1 MMRMKKNRTVKL
13 DESTV
18 DMLARCISVLK
29 PPPEMTLSQWADAYR
44 VLSAE
49 SSAEPGR
56 WHTDKA
62 PYQREIMDAIG
73 DARTR
78 RVVIMCAAQLGKT
91 ELLLNILAYFMAYNP
106 APILVM
112 QPTLDMGQTFS
123 KDRLAPMI
131 RDTPALRGLVDVKS
145 RYSGNTIMK
154 KNFPGGHVTIVG
166 ANSAAGLA
174 SRPIKVLLADEVDRY
189 PESAGSEGDPL
200 SLAQKR
206 QTTFWDKKTV
216 MVSTPVL
223 KGYSRIETEFNQS
236 TREEWNVPCP
246 ICGHLQPLAWANV
259 VFDSSDPTIDPTY
272 RCERCGKE
280 SGEYAWKAQ
289 GINGKFVAENPDA
302 ETRGFHLN
310 TLAST
315 FCGWKEIVQKFL
327 VAKEQMDQGN
337 PEGMKVWVNTELGE
351 TWEERGD
358 TVEDVEL
365 FNRREIYDAEV
376 PDGVIALTAGVD
388 VQDDRFEVEV
398 VGWGIGK
405 ENWGIR
411 YQKIYGD
418 LLKEQ
423 VWQDLDNFLLTG
435 FQKKDG
441 TTLHILSTCID
452 SGGHFTDAVYRFT
465 KDRIDRRVWA
475 VKGKGGQDVP
485 FIRNPSTNNRTK
497 TPLFILGV
505 DAGKALLYQRLRHST
520 KGPNYCHFPENEE
533 AGYDAAYFK
542 GLTSEKM
549 VVRFKKGRSV
559 IVWEL
564 KDSSFKR
571 NEPLDLRNYAMAALE
586 IANPVLTNAEPGVQK
601 VHRGRRVVSGGI

>member
-1 MMRMKKNRTVKL
+1 
-13 DESTV
+13 
-18 DMLARCISVLK
+18 
-29 PPPEMTLSQWADAYR
+29 MTLSQWADAYR

-236 TREEWNVPCP
+236 TKEEWNVPCP
-246 ICGHLQPLAWANV
+246 KCGHLQPLAWANV
-259 VFDSSDPTIDPTY
+259 VFDPADLTIDPTY
-272 RCERCGKE
+272 RCERCGE
-280 SGEYAWKAQ
+280 TSNEYAWKAQ
-289 GINGKFVAENPDA
+289 GIKGRFIAENPEA

-327 VAKEQMDQGN
+327 VAKEQLDQGN

-365 FNRREIYDAEV
+365 FNRREIYEAEV
-376 PDGVIALTAGVD
+376 PDGVLVLTAGVD

-405 ENWGIR
+405 ESWGIR

-418 LLKEQ
+418 MLKEQ
-423 VWQDLDNFLLTG
+423 VWDDLDAFLLSG

-441 TTLHILSTCID
+441 TTLHILSACVD
-452 SGGHFTDAVYRFT
+452 SGGHHTDQVYRFT
-465 KDRIDRRVWA
+465 KDRFERRIWA
-475 VKGKGGQDVP
+475 IKGKGGQEVP
-485 FIRNPSTNNRTK
+485 FIRNPSTNNRVK

-505 DAGKALLYQRLRHST
+505 DAGKALLYQRLKHNT

-549 VVRFKKGRSV
+549 VVRFRKGRSV

-564 KDSSFKR
+564 KDSSYKR

-586 IANPVLTNAEPGVQK
+586 ISNPVLTNAEPGVQK
-601 VHRGRRVVSGGI
+601 AHRGRRVVSGGI

>member
-1 MMRMKKNRTVKL
+1 MKMKKKSKTVKL
-13 DESTV
+13 QDSTI
-18 DMLARCISVLK
+18 DMLARCVSVLK
-29 PPPEMTLSQWADAYR
+29 PPPEMTLSEWADEYR

-91 ELLLNILAYFMAYNP
+91 ELLLNILAYFMAYSP

-131 RDTPALRGLVDVKS
+131 RDTPALRDLVDIKS
-145 RYSGNTIMK
+145 RYSGNTILK

-223 KGYSRIETEFNQS
+223 KGYSRIETEYNQS
-236 TREEWNVPCP
+236 TKEEWNVPCP
-246 ICGHLQPLAWANV
+246 KCGHLQPLAWANV
-259 VFDSSDPTIDPTY
+259 VFDSSDLTKEPAY
-272 RCERCGKE
+272 RCERCGEE

-289 GINGKFVAENPDA
+289 GINGKFVAENPEA

-327 VAKEQMDQGN
+327 VAKEQLDQGN

-358 TVEDVEL
+358 TVEDIEL

-398 VGWGIGK
+398 VGWGAGK

-418 LLKEQ
+418 LLKDQ

-441 TTLHILSTCID
+441 STLHILSTCID

-465 KDRIDRRVWA
+465 KERINRRVWA

-505 DAGKALLYQRLRHST
+505 DAGKALLYQRLRHNT

-564 KDSSFKR
+564 KDSSYKR

>member
-1 MMRMKKNRTVKL
+1 
-13 DESTV
+13 
-18 DMLARCISVLK
+18 MLARCVSVLK
-29 PPPEMTLSQWADAYR
+29 PPPEMTLSEWADEYR

-91 ELLLNILAYFMAYNP
+91 ELLLNILAYFMAYSP

-131 RDTPALRGLVDVKS
+131 RDTPALRDLVDIKS
-145 RYSGNTIMK
+145 RYSGNTILK

-223 KGYSRIETEFNQS
+223 KGYSRIETEYNQS
-236 TREEWNVPCP
+236 TKEEWNVPCP
-246 ICGHLQPLAWANV
+246 KCGHLQPLAWANV
-259 VFDSSDPTIDPTY
+259 VFDSSDLTKEPTY
-272 RCERCGKE
+272 RCERCGEE

-289 GINGKFVAENPDA
+289 GINGKFVAENPEA

-327 VAKEQMDQGN
+327 VAKEQLDQGN

-358 TVEDVEL
+358 TVEDIEL

-398 VGWGIGK
+398 VGWGAGK

-418 LLKEQ
+418 QLKDQ

-441 TTLHILSTCID
+441 STLHILSTCID

-465 KDRIDRRVWA
+465 KERINRRVWA

-505 DAGKALLYQRLRHST
+505 DAGKALLYQRLRHNT

-564 KDSSFKR
+564 KDSSYKR